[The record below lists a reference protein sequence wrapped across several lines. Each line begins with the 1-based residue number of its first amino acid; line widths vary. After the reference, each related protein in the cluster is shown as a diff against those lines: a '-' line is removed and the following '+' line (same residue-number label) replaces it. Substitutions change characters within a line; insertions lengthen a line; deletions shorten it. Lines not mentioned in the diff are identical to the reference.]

1 MHKDG
6 TAHEAGA
13 APAKQISGQTSFRI
27 VVGDWDLL
35 ARDAGAIR
43 HEVFVLEQLVPVELE
58 LDEMDACCVH
68 AVAYDNAGNAIATG
82 RLLPDA
88 HIGRMA
94 VRKAARGSGVGSALL
109 QRLMQAA
116 QQRGEPGVV
125 LSAQI
130 QAEAFYQ
137 RYGFVREGAEYMD
150 AGIAHVTMRHRF
162 VAV

>member
-1 MHKDG
+1 MHKDNDAATG
-6 TAHEAGA
+6 KHAVAQTA
-13 APAKQISGQTSFRI
+13 FRI

-35 ARDAGAIR
+35 AQDAGAIR
-43 HEVFVLEQLVPVELE
+43 HDVFVLEQLVPAELE
-58 LDEMDACCVH
+58 LDEMDASCIH
-68 AVAYDNAGNAIATG
+68 AVAYDNASNAIATG

-116 QQRGEPGVV
+116 RQRGEAAVV

-130 QAEAFYQ
+130 QAEAFY
-137 RYGFVREGAEYMD
+137 RRHGFVREGDEYMD
-150 AGIAHVTMRHRF
+150 AGIAHVTMRYRF
-162 VAV
+162 TAV